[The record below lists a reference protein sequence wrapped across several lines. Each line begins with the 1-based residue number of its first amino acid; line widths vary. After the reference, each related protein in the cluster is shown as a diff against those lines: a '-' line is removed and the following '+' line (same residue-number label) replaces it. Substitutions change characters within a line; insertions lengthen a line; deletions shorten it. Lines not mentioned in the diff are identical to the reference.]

1 MALLDREVI
10 SSQPGTREFELAAE
24 RVWIEV
30 TMNDPEQR
38 ELWEEAAKQAKT
50 ALTSERVSAE
60 ELLNSHGLPS
70 HKAEYQAWAAEAVEQ
85 FLARDATHQAA
96 TNAARAINQRQTS
109 ESAAA
114 APPARERE
122 MASAINFRDL
132 APQHFVGVEPSI
144 REVDVSSVRSA
155 SPVPEYS
162 DAAAVARRYL
172 DLNMTPP
179 RGSERSSICSI
190 ASSLGSDLDSVA
202 EIVTAESGAGPG
214 KNCEFVRLSYQD

>member
-70 HKAEYQAWAAEAVEQ
+70 HKAEYQ
-85 FLARDATHQAA
+85 A

-202 EIVTAESGAGPG
+202 EIVTAERVAPVQARIA
-214 KNCEFVRLSYQD
+214 NL